1 MIDIEII
8 LVNDKS
14 KDDSLKIIKNIQKY
28 DKRIKISLHS
38 LIKKK
43 LINNQKNMGSLY
55 SRSIGVLFPLD
66 NDDMFFDDDVF
77 NFIYEEANNFNYDI
91 VGFKAIQANSYK
103 ARINKLK
110 MVVICIK
117 KISQFISQI

>member
-1 MIDIEII
+1 M
-8 LVNDKS
+8 
-14 KDDSLKIIKNIQKY
+14 
-28 DKRIKISLHS
+28 RA
-38 LIKKK
+38 KK